1 MLKKVLLAAT
11 VSGLV
16 AGIALPV
23 PSQAAAPAPLS
34 CKEAAKLKFPTDAKA
49 RHAYRHECKLAW
61 KAEKKGAKA

>member
-34 CKEAAKLKFPTDAKA
+34 CKEAAKLVPDGCQGPPRLQA
-49 RHAYRHECKLAW
+49 
-61 KAEKKGAKA
+61 